1 MRSSDASMPPRI
13 GVQPWGADERD
24 QHGEGGGFG
33 VVAWPAGAIVITN
46 GTVTGQPAVDVDR
59 VVTLA
64 AAVVAIGFLT
74 VGRRRRVRR

>member
-1 MRSSDASMPPRI
+1 M
-13 GVQPWGADERD
+13 
-24 QHGEGGGFG
+24 
-33 VVAWPAGAIVITN
+33 AWPAGAIVITN